1 MNKSAFACHNK
12 TELLANRYQIK
23 QLIGKGGMGEVFL
36 ASDILLGGIPVAIKF
51 LSQTVTNPRMQED
64 FAREARTCA
73 ILSQKSLHIV
83 RAHDYGVS
91 EQGKPFY
98 VMEYLCGKS
107 LKDLIPIPLAMFI
120 TLGRQ
125 ICLGLQCAH
134 EGIKIDEE
142 IYQLVHKDIK
152 PANILVIPDPI
163 LGQLAKILDF
173 GIAKFLKSSA
183 TTSTTRGFNGT
194 LPYCSPEQLEGEKLD
209 NRSDIYSLGVTMYE
223 MLTGKKPWQPE
234 TDLFGAWYKAHH
246 FETPR
251 AIADINPNLKL
262 PKELDDLIMAC
273 LAKAPSERPQN
284 ITQVLNILE
293 KLDQSTYLVSLPA
306 TLIKAEYTAS
316 ITSLSASGYNARDL
330 LSGSTLWRH
339 GTGNRQVLNPNALAP
354 LSPISPAF
362 PLGSGLPL
370 IVEKACW
377 KLFWPQDKPIQEIV
391 FPQLINVE
399 QGFAALLLMMSK
411 KEINNRAF
419 CTRYNQF
426 IFVTSPHPM
435 LLWLTVLY
443 NKGLEPK
450 WLPCY
455 LDMQNPQNQK
465 LVSSLAENERYPLIF
480 FTSEAPHSCANVISS
495 GIDPTQRQMLKTW
508 LEHSQSLPPSS
519 LSQLSKNLLKQEYK
533 KMQFHILRHLQ
544 CHR

>member
-1 MNKSAFACHNK
+1 MNTSAFACPNK

-51 LSQTVTNPRMQED
+51 LSQRVSNPRMQED

-73 ILSQKSLHIV
+73 ILSQKSIHIV

-91 EQGKPFY
+91 EEGKPFY

-107 LKDLIPIPLAMFI
+107 LKDLIPISLAMFI

-134 EGIKIDEE
+134 EGINIDEE
-142 IYQLVHKDIK
+142 IYQLVHRDIK

-173 GIAKFLKSSA
+173 GIAKFFKSSA
-183 TTSTTRGFNGT
+183 TASTNTGFHGT

-246 FETPR
+246 FEAPK

-273 LAKAPSERPQN
+273 LAKTPSSRPQN

-293 KLDQSTYLVSLPA
+293 ELDQSTCLSLPA
-306 TLIKAEYTAS
+306 TLIKADYTAS
-316 ITSLSASGYNARDL
+316 ITSLSPQSPQR
-330 LSGSTLWRH
+330 REPPH
-339 GTGNRQVLNPNALAP
+339 GKSNS
-354 LSPISPAF
+354 LSPALSPSPPLPLL
-362 PLGSGLPL
+362 PLGCGLPL
-370 IVEKACW
+370 VVQKACW
-377 KLFWPQDKPIQEIV
+377 KLFWPQDKPIHQIV
-391 FPQLINVE
+391 FPQLLNVE
-399 QGFAALLLMMSK
+399 QGFTALLLMMSK
-411 KEINNRAF
+411 QEINNHAF

-455 LDMQNPQNQK
+455 LDMQNPQNQR
-465 LVSSLAENERYPLIF
+465 LVFSLAENERYPLIL
-480 FTSEAPHSCANVISS
+480 FTLEAPHSCANVISS
-495 GIDPTQRQMLKTW
+495 RIDPTQRQMLKTW
-508 LEHSQSLPPSS
+508 VEHSQSLPPSS
-519 LSQLSKNLLKQEYK
+519 LPQLSKNLLKQEYK
-533 KMQFHILRHLQ
+533 KMQSHILRHLTLTP
-544 CHR
+544 HIG